1 MTLSSSIIPLSPRY
15 TDGTAI
21 NHPHKLAYDSIGN
34 INDPAVL
41 LIMGLGSQMTAWP
54 LPLCQAIAKQG
65 FRVIRFDNRD
75 IGLSGKLQGIRPPAL
90 YRVILSGLFGLKLET
105 PYTLEDMAQDAINLL
120 DELKI
125 KKAHVIG
132 ASMGGMIA
140 QLMAI
145 HHPDRLLSLG
155 AIMSTTSEPHLPR
168 GKISVLWEL
177 FKPQPK
183 EQTLDQAVNQ
193 LIKLCRK
200 AGGAQYQE
208 DTETMEQRFRLY
220 LQRSFYPE
228 GAARQAAAVAIATS
242 RKQLL
247 RKINL
252 PTLVIHGTE
261 DPLLPHD
268 HGVALAEAIPGA
280 RFESIKGMGH
290 DLPLPLV
297 PILAEKILR
306 HLIADSSDSIHVLS
320 ARVS

>member
-1 MTLSSSIIPLSPRY
+1 MALPSSITPLSPQY
-15 TDGTAI
+15 AESTAI
-21 NHPHKLAYDSIGN
+21 NHPHKLVYDSVGS

-41 LIMGLGSQMTAWP
+41 LIMGLGSHMTAWP

-75 IGLSGKLQGIRPPAL
+75 IGLSAKLQGVRPPAL
-90 YRVILSGLFGLKLET
+90 HRVILSGLFGLKLET
-105 PYTLEDMAQDAINLL
+105 PYTLEDMAQDTINLL

-155 AIMSTTSEPHLPR
+155 AIMSTTSEAHLPR

-177 FKPQPK
+177 FKPRPK
-183 EQTLDQAVNQ
+183 NQTLDQAVNQ
-193 LIKLCRK
+193 LMNLCRK
-200 AGGAQYQE
+200 AGGTQYQE
-208 DTETMEQRFRLY
+208 DTQIMEQRFRQY
-220 LQRSFYPE
+220 IQRSLYPE
-228 GAARQAAAVAIATS
+228 GAARQAAAVAVATS

-247 RKINL
+247 GKINL

-261 DPLLPHD
+261 DPLLPHA

-280 RFESIKGMGH
+280 RFESIEGMGH

-297 PILAEKILR
+297 PVLAEKILC
-306 HLIADSSDSIHVLS
+306 HLIADTSENIHALS
-320 ARVS
+320 A